1 MTKISF
7 KLVSARS
14 KILLN
19 APINFSNL
27 KVAKL
32 RYITAIDY
40 EGALSISLQGFNNN
54 NYIDATRI
62 FDYFFLL
69 FVENSPNRIINY
81 ITQNNEFD
89 YSGLR
94 RDLYNF
100 TLDVYMDGILDAG
113 ITYEN
118 PILVEFEYC

>member
-19 APINFSNL
+19 SPINFTNL
-27 KVAKL
+27 KVEKL
-32 RYITAIDY
+32 RYITAVDY
-40 EGALSISLQGFNNN
+40 QGVLSLSLQGFNSHS
-54 NYIDATRI
+54 YIDPLRI
-62 FDYFFLL
+62 FDYFFML
-69 FVENSPNRIINY
+69 FVENSPNRIINF
-81 ITQNNEFD
+81 ISQKNDWD
-89 YSGLR
+89 YDGLR

-100 TLDVYMDGILDAG
+100 TLDVYMDGVLDAG
-113 ITYEN
+113 ITYAN